1 MNTTMI
7 ELAQQKVALL
17 ARVPILVQVKQRL
30 AAEIGDTA
38 AFQCYRELLNVAL
51 EAVSPFTTT
60 LWLDQLDSQFS
71 NSSFEIRI
79 QPPGDLGVRIFTAL
93 KAGAKVLIGSD
104 IPEISSEYIA
114 LAFQRLKEH
123 EVVLGPTEDGGY
135 CLIGMH
141 KPRRDLFDNICWGQ
155 DSVLEETF
163 SRIQRL
169 NLSVSLLPKLWDVD
183 DSASYIRWCES
194 YRPRATN
201 GTVE

>member
-1 MNTTMI
+1 MI

-17 ARVPILVQVKQRL
+17 TRVPVLGQVKQRL

-79 QPPGDLGVRIFTAL
+79 QLQPPGDLGERMFTAL

-141 KPRRDLFDNICWGQ
+141 KPRRDLFDNMRWGQ
-155 DSVLEETF
+155 ESVLEETL
-163 SRIQRL
+163 SRIGRL

-183 DSASYIRWCES
+183 DSNSYIRWCKTC
-194 YRPRATN
+194 RPKATN